1 MKLLRKTLFPFS
13 ILYGFIT
20 QIRNYL
26 YDKGI
31 LKSYSFEIPIIVVG
45 NLSVG
50 GTGKTPQIEYL
61 IRLLS
66 DHYKIATL
74 SRGYKRESKGFV
86 LANANAT
93 AKTLGDE
100 PYQFY
105 KKFKNILVAVDAD
118 RKNGIKQLLNLA
130 QKPDVILLDD
140 AFQHRKVKA
149 GFYVLLTAYQDLFVD
164 DFVLPSGNLREL
176 RKNCNR
182 AHAIVVTKCPINLST
197 EKQNEIEIKIN
208 TYSKNTMPVF
218 FSSIEYDDYVYS
230 YQSKIN
236 LHQVQQQSKILVAGI
251 ANPDL
256 FFNILHAN
264 NDVQFRFPDH
274 HNFTEKDLQNITSKA
289 KNIPIITT
297 EKDFVRLA
305 DTILMGNLY
314 YLPIKTNF
322 LNHKKIFNN
331 LIINYLKKSIL

>member
-100 PYQFY
+100 PYQF
-105 KKFKNILVAVDAD
+105 
-118 RKNGIKQLLNLA
+118 
-130 QKPDVILLDD
+130 
-140 AFQHRKVKA
+140 
-149 GFYVLLTAYQDLFVD
+149 
-164 DFVLPSGNLREL
+164 
-176 RKNCNR
+176 
-182 AHAIVVTKCPINLST
+182 
-197 EKQNEIEIKIN
+197 
-208 TYSKNTMPVF
+208 
-218 FSSIEYDDYVYS
+218 
-230 YQSKIN
+230 
-236 LHQVQQQSKILVAGI
+236 
-251 ANPDL
+251 
-256 FFNILHAN
+256 
-264 NDVQFRFPDH
+264 
-274 HNFTEKDLQNITSKA
+274 
-289 KNIPIITT
+289 
-297 EKDFVRLA
+297 
-305 DTILMGNLY
+305 
-314 YLPIKTNF
+314 
-322 LNHKKIFNN
+322 
-331 LIINYLKKSIL
+331 